1 MFRLLAALCV
11 AALLSGCINVN
22 FDPASS
28 QVDGLADLSGRYDMI
43 VGEDFEDEIKAPGKV
58 TAILRREGNHYRLMV
73 MEEARKNVEPKDE
86 YVYLGGPADGL
97 AVVYASSEGNEGAL
111 VTGRLLADGT
121 IEVLMATSPA
131 KQPGPA
137 LLEPFA
143 RHGLTLIDGKY
154 SPELEGVA
162 RLPDLAD
169 AMWDPAVIEAYQ
181 PRVVYRLVP
190 EAD

>member
-1 MFRLLAALCV
+1 MFRLIIAACI

-22 FDPASS
+22 FDPNSS
-28 QVDGLADLSGRYDMI
+28 QIDALPDLSGHYDMI
-43 VGEDFEDEIKAPGKV
+43 VGEDFEDEIKALGKV

-73 MEEARKNVEPKDE
+73 IEEARKGVEPKDE

-111 VTGRLLADGT
+111 VTGRRLADGT
-121 IEVLMATSPA
+121 IEVLIATSPA

-137 LLEPFA
+137 LLAPFA

-154 SPELEGVA
+154 APELEGIA
-162 RLPDLAD
+162 KLPDLAE
-169 AMWDPAVIEAYQ
+169 AMWDSAVVAAYQ
-181 PRVVYRLVP
+181 PKVVYRLVP
-190 EAD
+190 QDD